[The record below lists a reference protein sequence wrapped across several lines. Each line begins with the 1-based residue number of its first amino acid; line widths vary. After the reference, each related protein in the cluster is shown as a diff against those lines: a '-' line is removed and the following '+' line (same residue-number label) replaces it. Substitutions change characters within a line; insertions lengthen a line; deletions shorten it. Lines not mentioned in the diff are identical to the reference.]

1 MLNRLKKQN
10 AFVIVLE
17 FAIIIFVVIGIS
29 YAAYSFSSNFKLK
42 TVELGIDTEVYG
54 DTSIDSD
61 NIKLVPILDSEVV
74 NNQSNVLKIN
84 FKVRGNENN
93 VVNNIIYDIALTNL
107 EIDCELLSKYLKW
120 ELLKNEEVIS
130 SGDFSS
136 SFDTII
142 DDRLV
147 LTDIQQDLVD
157 FGSEPDNYEFRLWL
171 SDSCQSSN
179 ILECQN
185 AEDQKSLL
193 NKSLSGRI
201 EVQLYTGSKSEL
213 VRSPSSEIVVGS
225 CIQNLDVSGANRPV
239 MSDAMIAVYY
249 DEENQV
255 WRKADS
261 KNSNIDYLWYDYA
274 NKRWANVVVVK
285 DYKKYEESILGSEI
299 FNDDIVA
306 FYVWIPRY
314 SYQVWNI
321 DSKEDKAKDYL
332 NGINI
337 HFETGKSDSGS
348 ITCIED
354 SCVGNN
360 LEYLTHP
367 AFTKDNIKGFWISKY
382 EISGTENEPKSIIS
396 KNSLINYSMEKA
408 LSTSL
413 KLLDYGITE
422 MSLEIV
428 SNLKWGSV
436 SYLTYSNY
444 GICTDI
450 VCKKDIDSTTN
461 NIYGVYDLDSKNDEM
476 IKTDSFVL
484 GGATDEVGIDS
495 STLTESILYRNSM
508 FSVISTKK
516 DYGFRNILY
525 K

>member
-1 MLNRLKKQN
+1 MLNILKKQN
-10 AFVIVLE
+10 AFVIAIE
-17 FAIIIFVVIGIS
+17 FAIVIFVIVGIS
-29 YAAYSFSSNFKLK
+29 YAAYSFGSNFKLK
-42 TVELGIDTEVYG
+42 TVELGIDTSVYG

-61 NIKLVPILDSEVV
+61 NIKLIPILDSEVES
-74 NNQSNVLKIN
+74 NQSNVLKIN

-93 VVNNIIYDIALTNL
+93 VVNNIIYDIALVNL

-120 ELLKNEEVIS
+120 ELIKNDEVIS

-136 SFDTII
+136 SFDTIV

-147 LTDIQQDLVD
+147 LTNIQEDLVD
-157 FGSEPDNYEFRLWL
+157 FRSEPDNYEFRLWL

-185 AEDQKSLL
+185 AEDQKNLL

-213 VRSPSSEIVVGS
+213 VRTPSLDIVIGS
-225 CIQNLDVSGANRPV
+225 CVKNLDTSGANRPV
-239 MSDAMIAVYY
+239 MDDAMIAVYY
-249 DEENQV
+249 DEIHQV
-255 WRKADS
+255 WKKADH
-261 KNSNIDYLWYDYA
+261 KNSDANYLWYDY
-274 NKRWANVVVVK
+274 NEKKWANAVVVK
-285 DYKKYEESILGSEI
+285 DYKKYLESDFGSDI
-299 FNDDIVA
+299 NNDDIIA

-321 DSKEDKAKDYL
+321 DGSSDLANDYL

-348 ITCIED
+348 ITCTED
-354 SCVGNN
+354 DCVGNN

-367 AFTKDNIKGFWISKY
+367 VFTRNNIKGFWISKY
-382 EISGTENEPKSIIS
+382 EISGSENEPLSVIS
-396 KNSLINYSMEKA
+396 DNSLINYSMEKA

-413 KLLDYGITE
+413 KILDYGINRL
-422 MSLEIV
+422 SLNLV
-428 SNLKWGSV
+428 SNLEWGSV

-444 GICTDI
+444 GICADK

-461 NIYGVYDLDSKNDEM
+461 NVYGVYDLDGKNIEM
-476 IKTDSFVL
+476 IKNGSSML
-484 GGATDEVGIDS
+484 GSAIDEVGIDS
-495 STLTESILYRNSM
+495 STLTGDLLYRDSM
-508 FSVISTKK
+508 FTLDINKK
-516 DYGFRNILY
+516 DYGFRNVLY